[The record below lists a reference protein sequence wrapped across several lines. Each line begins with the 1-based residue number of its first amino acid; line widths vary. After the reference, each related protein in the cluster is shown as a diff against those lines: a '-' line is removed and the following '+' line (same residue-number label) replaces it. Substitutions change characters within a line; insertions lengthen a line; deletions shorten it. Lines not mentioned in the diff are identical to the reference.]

1 MIKYLTESP
10 EFADIIVTSTGY
22 CWTSDEDGYTYVNV
36 TQNGDTISF
45 DANEVDAFIEAIV
58 LAAAAAIRSRDES
71 RVVLEAVEA

>member
-1 MIKYLTESP
+1 MIKYLSESP
-10 EFADIIVTSTGY
+10 EFADVTVTSTGY
-22 CWTSDEDGYTYVNV
+22 AYGDDDGYTYVNV

-71 RVVLEAVEA
+71 RVVLEAVEV

>member
-1 MIKYLTESP
+1 MIKYLTETP
-10 EFADIIVTSTGY
+10 EFSDVTVTSTGY
-22 CWTSDEDGYTYVNV
+22 AYGDDEGYTYVNV

-71 RVVLEAVEA
+71 RVVLEAVEV

>member
-1 MIKYLTESP
+1 MIKYLSEAP
-10 EFADIIVTSTGY
+10 EFSDITVTSTGY
-22 CWTSDEDGYTYVNV
+22 AYGDDDGYTYVNI

-71 RVVLEAVEA
+71 RVVLETVEI

>member
-1 MIKYLTESP
+1 MIKYLSEAP
-10 EFADIIVTSTGY
+10 EFSDITVTSTGFAY
-22 CWTSDEDGYTYVNV
+22 GDDDGYTYVNI

-71 RVVLEAVEA
+71 RVVLETVEI

>member
-1 MIKYLTESP
+1 MIKYLSEAP
-10 EFADIIVTSTGY
+10 EFSDVTVTSTGY
-22 CWTSDEDGYTYVNV
+22 AYGDDDGYTYVNI

>member
-1 MIKYLTESP
+1 MIKYLPETP
-10 EFADIIVTSTGY
+10 EFSDVTVTSTGY
-22 CWTSDEDGYTYVNV
+22 AYGDDEGYTYVNV

-71 RVVLEAVEA
+71 RVVLETVEV